1 MAFLC
6 LQPAISRAETYKL
19 HITKQDNT
27 VEEISLNER
36 PAVTFSDG
44 KLCVVSQEFECS
56 LADISTCTF
65 VKADTPTSIGEIAY
79 SITYNGND
87 IVLQGETGNVAV
99 YDTSGIRQN
108 VGIRRDGSSI
118 VIETGALGTGIY
130 IIKTEKK
137 SIKITKR

>member
-27 VEEISLNER
+27 IEEISLSEK
-36 PAVTFSDG
+36 PTVTFTDG
-44 KLCVVSQEFECS
+44 KLCVVSQEFECA

-65 VKADTPTSIGEIAY
+65 VKTDTPTSIGEIAY
-79 SITYNGND
+79 SIAYDGKD
-87 IVLQGETGNVAV
+87 IVLQGETDNVAV
-99 YDTSGIRQN
+99 YDTAGVRQN
-108 VGIRRDGSSI
+108 VGIRRNGNSI
-118 VIETGALGTGIY
+118 VIETGSLGKGIY